1 MDKYEQIENGRQ
13 AEEFLKYINE
23 NPYFENMIE
32 RMRLGLMAEMC
43 SLRSHQREEWSVLS
57 DRFHFLAEIVN
68 MARGEAFVGQ
78 EAYEYENG
86 LKRVERPIL

>member
-1 MDKYEQIENGRQ
+1 MDKYERMEIGRQ
-13 AEEFLKYINE
+13 AEEFLQYIE
-23 NPYFENMIE
+23 EKPYFEEMIE

-43 SLRSHQREEWSVLS
+43 SLRSNQKDEWAVLS

-68 MARGEAFVGQ
+68 MARGDVFIGR
-78 EAYEYENG
+78 EAYESENG